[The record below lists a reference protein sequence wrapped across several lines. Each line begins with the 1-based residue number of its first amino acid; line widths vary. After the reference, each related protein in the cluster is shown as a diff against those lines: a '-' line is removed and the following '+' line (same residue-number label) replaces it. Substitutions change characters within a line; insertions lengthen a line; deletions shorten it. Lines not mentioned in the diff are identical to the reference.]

1 MLISLSSSDIS
12 AVGYETVICSPP
24 RTNELR
30 LLPGLD
36 ERVLA
41 LLHRGLPLV
50 AEPHLARRL
59 LDLAQAER
67 VLPLRDRDQ
76 FRGRVGNHLVLEVGL
91 EPVGADRVA
100 DDGARALVA
109 APPAAPGRAGGPLSP
124 PRRGEA
130 HQPLANRARVARQRF
145 VESRERIARP
155 PGEHRVVPVVEPVP
169 APEHTA
175 R

>member
-109 APPAAPGRAGGPLSP
+109 APAAAPAAPAAAAARASRRTRAAAPERAGGDPLP
-124 PRRGEA
+124 ARRGEA
-130 HQPLANRARVARQRF
+130 P
-145 VESRERIARP
+145 
-155 PGEHRVVPVVEPVP
+155 
-169 APEHTA
+169 
-175 R
+175 